1 VSEGLLWI
9 IYAEIVLVFAVV
21 ADLLMSARVVRK
33 R

>member
-1 VSEGLLWI
+1 MSENLLWI

-21 ADLLMSARVVRK
+21 ADLLMSISVVKK